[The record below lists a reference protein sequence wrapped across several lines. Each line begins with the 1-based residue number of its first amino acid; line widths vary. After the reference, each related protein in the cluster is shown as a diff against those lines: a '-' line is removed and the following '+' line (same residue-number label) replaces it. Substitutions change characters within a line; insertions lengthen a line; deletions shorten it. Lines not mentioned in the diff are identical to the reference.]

1 MKGKKYLTCALA
13 LALML
18 VAVVGLT
25 RAQGPVSGGEAQQFD
40 FAPANQVDDGPQ
52 NMVSPPMG
60 PRPAAIEVEPS
71 GLINYQGR
79 MIHNGSPY
87 NGNINITFRLYTVA
101 VGGGAWWQETQN
113 VQVDEG
119 LFNVMLG
126 AVVPLDDEAVSFQ
139 NQQWLGIQ
147 PAGAA
152 NELTP
157 RQPLGVVAY
166 AMNLMPGATMVD
178 TNNGAPY
185 GYSFW
190 VSSSN
195 HPAIYAASDGSRGIT
210 GYSTADVGI
219 YGSSTVNT
227 GVLGQTGS
235 DDYDHAGVMGSRT
248 SSSGTGVR
256 GYKAGTTGV
265 GARGINEGDTGSGTS
280 GTSSNYVGTWGETGR
295 GDNNYGLYTP
305 DNLYSLNYHL
315 AGAVMRVVQNGGG
328 ETLELGDV
336 AVFSGMSAPLAAGGP
351 PMIQVARATEANST
365 AVAGVVFSRYNVQM
379 LTGELG
385 MDGEGA
391 TAGLEVT
398 IPGPV
403 APGEYMLLV
412 VQGPAQVKASA
423 VAGAIQPGDLLSSG
437 GTGGHAAQAAA
448 VNIQGVR
455 AALPGTVFGKALEPL
470 GNDQGLIYVYVTL
483 Q

>member
-1 MKGKKYLTCALA
+1 
-13 LALML
+13 
-18 VAVVGLT
+18 
-25 RAQGPVSGGEAQQFD
+25 
-40 FAPANQVDDGPQ
+40 
-52 NMVSPPMG
+52 
-60 PRPAAIEVEPS
+60 
-71 GLINYQGR
+71 
-79 MIHNGSPY
+79 
-87 NGNINITFRLYTVA
+87 
-101 VGGGAWWQETQN
+101 
-113 VQVDEG
+113 
-119 LFNVMLG
+119 
-126 AVVPLDDEAVSFQ
+126 VPLDDEAVSFQ

-210 GYSTADVGI
+210 GYSSADVAI

-295 GDNNYGLYTP
+295 DDNNYGLYTP

-423 VAGAIQPGDLLSSG
+423 VSGAIQPGDLLSSG
-437 GTGGHAAQAAA
+437 GTGGYAAQAAA

-470 GNDQGLIYVYVTL
+470 GGDQGLIYVYVTL